1 MSVREIW
8 KLLWKYLHVMVI
20 QVYKFVQVM
29 GILKLDKS
37 KFLQRKFLIMY
48 NLNRIIFSLVA
59 STLKESW
66 LVYLPWSLSLS
77 CHLAGVFPCVG
88 EVSKTNRTPLSYHI
102 IFKIPLAS
110 LRTFPKQTTYCLHW
124 DLLKDI
130 CHSWM
135 VMFQKQNRI

>member
-88 EVSKTNRTPLSYHI
+88 EVSKTNRTHFHI
-102 IFKIPLAS
+102 TSFTKFLLHHCVHSQNKQLIVYTEICLK
-110 LRTFPKQTTYCLHW
+110 TFAIAEW
-124 DLLKDI
+124 
-130 CHSWM
+130 
-135 VMFQKQNRI
+135 